1 MLAALRIAFE
11 ELHLLLTPQR
21 ERGLWSGF
29 QKPRG
34 ARRVIRIPCSKL
46 PLITYCLRWELK
58 CKKKKNLNV
67 RKKKKRE
74 VFASVVCGC
83 QLGKGLVRVG
93 TD

>member
-21 ERGLWSGF
+21 ERGLWPGF

-58 CKKKKNLNV
+58 CKL
-67 RKKKKRE
+67 RKKKRE

-83 QLGKGLVRVG
+83 QLGKVLVRVG

>member
-21 ERGLWSGF
+21 ERGLWPGF

-58 CKKKKNLNV
+58 CKL
-67 RKKKKRE
+67 RKKK
-74 VFASVVCGC
+74 
-83 QLGKGLVRVG
+83 GKYLLLLCVDVSWGKVY
-93 TD
+93 